1 MFSNFTFNV
10 LTPQTC
16 FVLDFPNHHAAQAH
30 LEQDST
36 DDERDTDP
44 SESFKAQMDK
54 MYSSLV
60 WRSSTTTSSFQST
73 PTACACQTAA
83 QPSCCHWYAPNIK
96 SVFITESIVYHA
108 RLIIFSEQVYFSYG
122 CVMLL
127 IVAVL
132 TLRLYHFVFRTARS
146 I

>member
-1 MFSNFTFNV
+1 VFSNFTFNV
-10 LTPQTC
+10 LTSQTC

-60 WRSSTTTSSFQST
+60 WRSSNYKLISEYANSMCLSDSSTTQ
-73 PTACACQTAA
+73 
-83 QPSCCHWYAPNIK
+83 
-96 SVFITESIVYHA
+96 
-108 RLIIFSEQVYFSYG
+108 
-122 CVMLL
+122 LL
-127 IVAVL
+127 SLV
-132 TLRLYHFVFRTARS
+132 RS
-146 I
+146 